1 MIGAKRIRILLADD
15 HAVLRA
21 GLRALLAAQ
30 PDLEVVSEASEG
42 AEAIRLCQALRPDVV
57 VMDIGMPGVSGIDA
71 TARIKRDLPATKVLI
86 LSMHDD
92 RGYLRQVLRAGASGY
107 VLKKAADT
115 ELLAAI
121 RAAARGEVFL
131 DPSLAKALVDEV
143 MEPKAASGE
152 APALSDRE
160 REVLQLLAHGTPTS
174 RSPTASALVSNPSK
188 RTRRASW
195 KSWASRAGLNSSATP
210 STTASSWTPTKSQF
224 RLRIADC
231 RFQNGQSKISNGK

>member
-1 MIGAKRIRILLADD
+1 MSAGKRIRILLADD

-30 PDLEVVSEASEG
+30 GDLEVVGEASDGSEAIG
-42 AEAIRLCQALRPDVV
+42 LAQTLRPDVV

-107 VLKKAADT
+107 VLKRAADT

-131 DPSLAKALVDEV
+131 DPALAKALVDEV
-143 MEPKAASGE
+143 MEPKRVLPELPS
-152 APALSDRE
+152 LSERE
-160 REVLQLLAHGTPTS
+160 REVLRLIAHGFTNQQVADRLCIGVKSVETYKA
-174 RSPTASALVSNPSK
+174 RLTEKLGLKGRAELV
-188 RTRRASW
+188 RYAIQH
-195 KSWASRAGLNSSATP
+195 GLLKN
-210 STTASSWTPTKSQF
+210 
-224 RLRIADC
+224 D
-231 RFQNGQSKISNGK
+231 

>member
-30 PDLEVVSEASEG
+30 DDLEVVGEASDG
-42 AEAIRLCQALRPDVV
+42 AEAIRLCQTLRPDVV

-71 TARIKRDLPATKVLI
+71 TARIKRDLPSVKVLI

-92 RGYLRQVLRAGASGY
+92 RGYLRQVLRVGASGY

-131 DPSLAKALVDEV
+131 DPALAKALVDEV
-143 MEPKAASGE
+143 MEPKAASVE
-152 APALSDRE
+152 PPALSDRE
-160 REVLQLLAHGTPTS
+160 REVLRLLAHGHTNQQVADRLCISVKSVETYKA
-174 RSPTASALVSNPSK
+174 RLMEKLGLKGRAELVRYALQH
-188 RTRRASW
+188 
-195 KSWASRAGLNSSATP
+195 GLLKDT
-210 STTASSWTPTKSQF
+210 
-224 RLRIADC
+224 D
-231 RFQNGQSKISNGK
+231 

>member
-1 MIGAKRIRILLADD
+1 MNEDKRIRILLADD

-30 PDLEVVSEASEG
+30 SDLEVVGEATDG
-42 AEAIRLCQALRPDVV
+42 AEAIRQTQALRPDVV

-71 TARIKRDLPATKVLI
+71 TARIKRDLPTVKVLI

-121 RAAARGEVFL
+121 RAAARGDIFL
-131 DPSLAKALVDEV
+131 DPALAKALVEEV
-143 MEPKAASGE
+143 VEPRSAVGE
-152 APALSDRE
+152 TPALSDRE
-160 REVLQLLAHGTPTS
+160 REVLRLIAHGHTNQEVADRLCISVKSVETYKA
-174 RSPTASALVSNPSK
+174 RLMEKLGLKGRAELVRYALQH
-188 RTRRASW
+188 
-195 KSWASRAGLNSSATP
+195 GLLKDTE
-210 STTASSWTPTKSQF
+210 
-224 RLRIADC
+224 
-231 RFQNGQSKISNGK
+231 

>member
-1 MIGAKRIRILLADD
+1 MKEGKRIRILLADD

-21 GLRALLAAQ
+21 GLRALLTAQ
-30 PDLEVVSEASEG
+30 GDLEVVGEASDG
-42 AEAIRLCQALRPDVV
+42 AEAVRLTQSLRPDVV

-71 TARIKRDLPATKVLI
+71 TARIKRDLPVVKVLI

-131 DPSLAKALVDEV
+131 DPALAKALVDEII
-143 MEPKAASGE
+143 EPKLPGGKT
-152 APALSDRE
+152 PALSERE
-160 REVLQLLAHGTPTS
+160 RDVLRLIARGHTNRQVADRLCISVKSVETYKARLMEKLGLRGRAELVRYALQQGLLKDT
-174 RSPTASALVSNPSK
+174 
-188 RTRRASW
+188 
-195 KSWASRAGLNSSATP
+195 
-210 STTASSWTPTKSQF
+210 
-224 RLRIADC
+224 D
-231 RFQNGQSKISNGK
+231 

>member
-1 MIGAKRIRILLADD
+1 MTEARRIRILLADD

-21 GLRALLAAQ
+21 GLRALLTVQ
-30 PDLEVVSEASEG
+30 GDLEVVGEASEG

-57 VMDIGMPGVSGIDA
+57 VMDISMPGVGGIEA
-71 TARIKRDLPATKVLI
+71 TARIKRDLPGTKVLI

-131 DPSLAKALVDEV
+131 DPALAKALVDEV
-143 MEPKAASGE
+143 MEPKAAGGE
-152 APALSDRE
+152 PPALSERE
-160 REVLQLLAHGTPTS
+160 REVLRLLAHGHTNQQVADRLCISVKSVETYKA
-174 RSPTASALVSNPSK
+174 RLMEKLGLKGRAELVRHALQH
-188 RTRRASW
+188 
-195 KSWASRAGLNSSATP
+195 GLLKDT
-210 STTASSWTPTKSQF
+210 
-224 RLRIADC
+224 D
-231 RFQNGQSKISNGK
+231 

>member
-1 MIGAKRIRILLADD
+1 MSAAKRIRILLADD

-30 PDLEVVSEASEG
+30 ADLEVVGEASDG
-42 AEAIRLCQALRPDVV
+42 REAIRLTQSLRPDVV

-71 TARIKRDLPATKVLI
+71 TALIKHDLPAAKVLI

-107 VLKKAADT
+107 VLKRAAAT

-131 DPSLAKALVDEV
+131 DPALAKALVDEV
-143 MEPKAASGE
+143 VEPKTAGSE
-152 APALSDRE
+152 IPALSDRE
-160 REVLQLLAHGTPTS
+160 REVLRLIAHGHTNQQVADRLCIGVKSVETYKA
-174 RSPTASALVSNPSK
+174 RLMEKLGLKGRAELVRHALQH
-188 RTRRASW
+188 
-195 KSWASRAGLNSSATP
+195 GLLKDT
-210 STTASSWTPTKSQF
+210 
-224 RLRIADC
+224 D
-231 RFQNGQSKISNGK
+231 